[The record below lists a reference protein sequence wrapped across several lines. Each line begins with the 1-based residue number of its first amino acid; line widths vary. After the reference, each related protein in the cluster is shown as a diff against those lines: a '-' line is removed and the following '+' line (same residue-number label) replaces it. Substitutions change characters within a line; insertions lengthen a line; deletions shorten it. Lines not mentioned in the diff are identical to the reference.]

1 MEREMEYTRQRNLSN
16 TSEERTMFV
25 IDDTSQGGQEASPA
39 PSHHYQNHHHQQ
51 QQPQPLQSSRLCEP
65 PDLSLAPPPRNLLQ
79 QPSSSSSGI
88 GHYHQQEAAT
98 EEQQQYY
105 QQHVLQQQQQPLQQQ
120 KRRRNSAIQCDAFSI
135 ANSGSAGGGGGG
147 GTGVGSGRPRR
158 QRRPSEFVDTYR
170 RYSTSSGRPRANS
183 VARPTPLG
191 DGRRSSTCKRPST
204 GSVSGQPNRTRRA
217 SNAAAIPT
225 HRRDSVRPTRSP
237 SGQLLTPASLEALQ
251 QLHSQSQKK
260 KHSRQEDLLDDL
272 EKNDNEEEDERSP
285 SQRRIASILLGTFLF
300 ILAASV
306 LAVVVTLTHSSF
318 HQPPIGS
325 RELQE
330 HRANVNVSL
339 IFSSLIINFERV
351 TTKRNIVALQKNHR
365 IIPSKPRAQPSST
378 SKFRRIL
385 TIHTYNR
392 ETTRSQGERG
402 ATELAESGSL
412 GTCERV
418 HDDDAAL
425 KQQQWKI
432 ETSVDVETTIGSI
445 ESIGGEI
452 GGEVNCIEDLA
463 YCANLDCYNEQM

>member
-16 TSEERTMFV
+16 ASEERTMFV

-39 PSHHYQNHHHQQ
+39 PSHHYQNHHHHQQ
-51 QQPQPLQSSRLCEP
+51 QQPQTLQSSRLCEP
-65 PDLSLAPPPRNLLQ
+65 PDLSLAPPPRNLQQQQ

-98 EEQQQYY
+98 EEYY
-105 QQHVLQQQQQPLQQQ
+105 HQQHVVQQPLQQ

-147 GTGVGSGRPRR
+147 GGGAGGGRPRR

-204 GSVSGQPNRTRRA
+204 GSVKSGQQQQQQQQKQQANRSRRA
-217 SNAAAIPT
+217 SNAAAAAGATIST

-237 SGQLLTPASLEALQ
+237 SSGQLLTPASLEALQ
-251 QLHSQSQKK
+251 TLHGQSQKK

-272 EKNDNEEEDERSP
+272 EKNHAQEEDERSP
-285 SQRRIASILLGTFLF
+285 RQRRIASILLGTFLF

-330 HRANVNVSL
+330 HRANDEMYY
-339 IFSSLIINFERV
+339 FP
-351 TTKRNIVALQKNHR
+351 
-365 IIPSKPRAQPSST
+365 PS
-378 SKFRRIL
+378 
-385 TIHTYNR
+385 
-392 ETTRSQGERG
+392 TR
-402 ATELAESGSL
+402 
-412 GTCERV
+412 
-418 HDDDAAL
+418 
-425 KQQQWKI
+425 
-432 ETSVDVETTIGSI
+432 
-445 ESIGGEI
+445 
-452 GGEVNCIEDLA
+452 
-463 YCANLDCYNEQM
+463 